1 MGHKTIRHTT
11 RRNGI
16 YYVRFRLS
24 GKKYF
29 RKSLE
34 TDSYAQ
40 AHSVMSFASPVI
52 HLVQC
57 GAIKPDQFS
66 ARLSAITSRLK
77 QQADHWLAQQ
87 FLNDERREVQT
98 QPITAHEYRDAV
110 APAVVAE
117 QKELTE
123 PENALTLAGAWNM
136 YRSEKG
142 RSWTKAIAQ
151 ANERFME
158 VLLVVLGASTDVKA
172 VTRQDIKQVM
182 EVVENLPKRVVQPYR
197 SMTIQQLIE
206 CDDVP
211 PDDLVGAEAIHKHLK
226 IYKSLFKTFLT
237 DSKEILDKSPTDGV
251 VAAPSKAR
259 FGAYSA
265 TEMRKFVGWAL
276 KQPDGWQKWIT
287 LLLAYTGARRG
298 EIAKLEKSQI
308 KYDED
313 SQRHYLLIAE
323 GGQGKTENATRQVA
337 IHPDLIKWG
346 FIDFVNRQ
354 WKEKIFSPVAGK
366 NMPKI
371 GKVLAD
377 IRDQLGIPYLDDYG
391 QRRLVHSFRHT
402 MISTCLAGWVGNL
415 AHLQQVVGHEK
426 SGTGITRRY
435 LHTFPLSAVCYVID
449 GLCWY

>member
-1 MGHKTIRHTT
+1 MGHRTIRHTT
-11 RRNGI
+11 TRNGI
-16 YYVRFRLS
+16 YYVRFRLP
-24 GKKYF
+24 GNKYF

-34 TDSYAQ
+34 TDSHTQAQ
-40 AHSVMSFASPVI
+40 LLMSFASPVI
-52 HLVQC
+52 PLVQR
-57 GAIKPDQFS
+57 GVIHPYQFGD
-66 ARLSAITSRLK
+66 RLSEYGNHLK
-77 QQADHWLAQQ
+77 QQNENWLTQQ
-87 FLNDERREVQT
+87 FLNDDFHKPQPLVVQEYREVVT
-98 QPITAHEYRDAV
+98 SAI
-110 APAVVAE
+110 VAE
-117 QKELTE
+117 QEEQAGPKEV
-123 PENALTLAGAWNM
+123 LTLAGAWNM
-136 YRSEKG
+136 YKKEKAQN
-142 RSWTKAIAQ
+142 WTKAISQ

-158 VLLVVLGASTDVKA
+158 VMLIVLGASTDVK
-172 VTRQDIKQVM
+172 TRTKQDIKQVM

-197 SMTIQQLIE
+197 SMTVQQLIE

-211 PDDLVGAEAIHKHLK
+211 PEDLVGAESIHKHLK

-237 DSKEILDKSPTDGV
+237 DNKDIQEKSPTDGV

-265 TEMRKFVGWAL
+265 AEMRKFVGWAL
-276 KQPDGWQKWIT
+276 KQPDGWEKWIT

-313 SQRHYLLIAE
+313 SQWHYLLIAE

-337 IHPDLIKWG
+337 IHPKLIEWG
-346 FIDFVNRQ
+346 FLDFVNRQ

-377 IRDQLGIPYLDDYG
+377 ARDQLGIPYLDDYG
-391 QRRLVHSFRHT
+391 QRRLVHGFRHT

-426 SGTGITRRY
+426 SGSGITRRY
-435 LHTFPLSAVCYVID
+435 LHTFPLSTVCYVID
-449 GLCWY
+449 GLEWG

>member
-1 MGHKTIRHTT
+1 MGHRTIRHTIT
-11 RRNGI
+11 RNGI
-16 YYVRFRLS
+16 YYVRFRLP
-24 GKKYF
+24 GNKYF

-34 TDSYAQ
+34 TDSHAQ
-40 AHSVMSFASPVI
+40 AQLLMSFASPVI
-52 HLVQC
+52 PLVQR
-57 GAIKPDQFS
+57 GTIDPDQFGN
-66 ARLSAITSRLK
+66 RLSEHVNHLR
-77 QQADHWLAQQ
+77 QQNESWLTQQ
-87 FLNDERREVQT
+87 FLDGDFRKPQPLVVQ
-98 QPITAHEYRDAV
+98 EYREEV
-110 APAVVAE
+110 APVITEGPEE
-117 QKELTE
+117 QKEV
-123 PENALTLAGAWNM
+123 LTLAGTWKM
-136 YRSEKG
+136 YKKEKAQN
-142 RSWTKAIAQ
+142 WTKAISQ
-151 ANERFME
+151 ANERFMQ
-158 VLLVVLGASTDVKA
+158 VLFIVLGASTDVTTITK
-172 VTRQDIKQVM
+172 QDIKQVM

-211 PDDLVGAEAIHKHLK
+211 PEDLVGAESIHKHLK

-237 DSKEILDKSPTDGV
+237 DNKDILEKSPTDGV

-265 TEMRKFVGWAL
+265 AEMRKFVGWAF

-298 EIAKLEKSQI
+298 EIAKLEKSHI

-323 GGQGKTENATRQVA
+323 GGQGKTENATRQVV
-337 IHPDLIKWG
+337 IHPKLIEWG
-346 FIDFVNRQ
+346 FLDFVNRQ
-354 WKEKIFSPVAGK
+354 WKEKIFSPVSGK

-377 IRDQLGIPYLDDYG
+377 VRDQLGIPYLDDYG

-426 SGTGITRRY
+426 SGLGITRRY
-435 LHTFPLSAVCYVID
+435 LHTFALSSVCYVID
-449 GLCWY
+449 GLCWEK

>member
-110 APAVVAE
+110 APAVVAD

-337 IHPDLIKWG
+337 IHPDLIEWG

>member
-24 GKKYF
+24 GKKFF

-98 QPITAHEYRDAV
+98 QPITAHEYRDVV
-110 APAVVAE
+110 APAVVAD

-337 IHPDLIKWG
+337 IHPDLIEWG

>member
-110 APAVVAE
+110 APAVVAD
-117 QKELTE
+117 QKELTK
-123 PENALTLAGAWNM
+123 PENVLTLAGAWNM
-136 YRSEKG
+136 YRSEKA
-142 RSWTKAIAQ
+142 RNWTKAIAQ

-337 IHPDLIKWG
+337 IHPDLIEWG

>member
-110 APAVVAE
+110 APAVVAD

-211 PDDLVGAEAIHKHLK
+211 PDDLVGVEAIHKHLK

-337 IHPDLIKWG
+337 IHPDLIEWG